1 MDCVPLRQFGTG
13 WHCEPRARLLL
24 LAVEASARS
33 RAREPRDCIVEREVR
48 LERRAAPAFRGSLD
62 LDARWGRGGTPTI
75 PSQLS
80 GELPGRHQSP
90 RPSRRETAAVLGGR
104 DESLARR
111 TPSSSVFEAKY
122 RPLTRAARGIDYKA
136 GGA

>member
-33 RAREPRDCIVEREVR
+33 RAREPRDCLVEREVR
-48 LERRAAPAFRGSLD
+48 LERRAAPAFRGRLD
-62 LDARWGRGGTPTI
+62 LDVRWGRGGTPTI
-75 PSQLS
+75 
-80 GELPGRHQSP
+80 LPNS
-90 RPSRRETAAVLGGR
+90 AVNYQAGTR
-104 DESLARR
+104 ALARAVAR
-111 TPSSSVFEAKY
+111 RWRSSAVATSRSRSVSLVQRFRSQVPSYLA
-122 RPLTRAARGIDYKA
+122 RAARGIDYKA